1 MTGGPNS
8 EPSPIGTTGAPGPNW
23 GRFRTRS
30 TEPRPAVRWWRR
42 ARRTPA
48 LVAGAIILAVM
59 VVLAVFAPLIAPYD
73 PSAQDLAHGLQPPS
87 GAHWFGTDQ
96 LGRDI
101 LSRVIAAAGTD
112 LRIAVLAAATPFVV
126 GVVLGLVSGYAG
138 GRLDWVIGRVVDTFV
153 AFPFYVLVIAV
164 VFAAGTGER
173 GIYVAYALVGWIS
186 YARVVRARTR
196 TLCREG
202 WVQAAYGGGLSHP
215 RVIARHVLPNVL
227 PLAVVLLMT
236 EILLIMVAVVTL
248 GYLGL
253 GVQPPTPDWGTMISD
268 GQLFLTTRWWVPTL
282 PGIAVVT
289 TGVGLSLL
297 GDGLADV
304 WRLR

>member
-1 MTGGPNS
+1 MS
-8 EPSPIGTTGAPGPNW
+8 APAPVAA
-23 GRFRTRS
+23 
-30 TEPRPAVRWWRR
+30 RPLARWWTR
-42 ARRTPA
+42 ARRTPT
-48 LVAGAIILAVM
+48 LLAGAAILLFMAL
-59 VVLAVFAPLIAPYD
+59 LAVFRPTPHD
-73 PSAQDLAHGLQPPS
+73 PSAQDLTNGFAPPS
-87 GAHWFGTDQ
+87 AAHWFGTDQ

-112 LRIAVLAAATPFVV
+112 LRIAVLAAVVPFVV
-126 GVVLGLVSGYAG
+126 GVTVGLVSGYAG
-138 GRLDWVIGRVVDTFV
+138 GWVDWLISRVVDTFV
-153 AFPFYVLVIAV
+153 AFPFYVLVIVV

-186 YARVVRARTR
+186 YARVIRAKTR
-196 TLCREG
+196 ALCREG
-202 WVQAAYGGGLSHP
+202 WVQAAYGGGLSHA
-215 RVIARHVLPNVL
+215 RVVGRHLLPNVL
-227 PLAVVLLMT
+227 PQAVVLLMT

-248 GYLGL
+248 GYLGI

-268 GQLFLTTRWWVPTL
+268 GQLFLTTKWWVSTL
-282 PGIAVVT
+282 PGLAVVT

>member
-1 MTGGPNS
+1 MS
-8 EPSPIGTTGAPGPNW
+8 TTTA
-23 GRFRTRS
+23 
-30 TEPRPAVRWWRR
+30 AVRPSVRWLRR

-48 LVAGAIILAVM
+48 LVAGTAILVVVGVVA
-59 VVLAVFAPLIAPYD
+59 VLAPVIAPYD
-73 PSAQDLAHGLQPPS
+73 PASQDLGNGLAPPS
-87 GAHWFGTDQ
+87 AAHWFGTDQ

-101 LSRVIAAAGTD
+101 LSRVMAAAATD
-112 LRIAVLAAATPFVV
+112 LRIAVLAALVPLVV
-126 GVVLGLVSGYAG
+126 GVTIGLVSGYVG
-138 GRLDWVIGRVVDTFV
+138 GWGDWLIGRVVDTFV
-153 AFPFYVLVIAV
+153 AFPFYVLVITV
-164 VFAAGTGER
+164 VFAAGAGEW
-173 GIYVAYALVGWIS
+173 GIYLAYALVGWIT
-186 YARVVRARTR
+186 YARVIRARTR

-202 WVQAAYGGGLSHP
+202 WVQAARGGGLSHG
-215 RVIARHVLPNVL
+215 RVLFGHLLPNVA

-282 PGIAVVT
+282 PGLAVVL
-289 TGVGLSLL
+289 TGVGLSLT

>member
-1 MTGGPNS
+1 M
-8 EPSPIGTTGAPGPNW
+8 
-23 GRFRTRS
+23 
-30 TEPRPAVRWWRR
+30 
-42 ARRTPA
+42 
-48 LVAGAIILAVM
+48 L
-59 VVLAVFAPLIAPYD
+59 VLAMFGPWVAPYD
-73 PSAQDLAHGLQPPS
+73 PSAQNLAGGLAAPS
-87 GAHWFGTDQ
+87 AAHWFGTDQ

-112 LRIAVLAAATPFVV
+112 LRIAVLAALAPFVV
-126 GVVLGLVSGYAG
+126 GVAVGLVSGYAG
-138 GRLDWVIGRVVDTFV
+138 GWVDWVIGRVVDTVV

-173 GIYVAYALVGWIS
+173 GIYVAYALVGWIT
-186 YARVVRARTR
+186 YARTIRARTR

-202 WVQAAYGGGLSHP
+202 WVQAARGGGLSHA
-215 RVIARHVLPNVL
+215 RVLGRHLLPNVL

-282 PGIAVVT
+282 PGLAVVT

>member
-1 MTGGPNS
+1 
-8 EPSPIGTTGAPGPNW
+8 
-23 GRFRTRS
+23 
-30 TEPRPAVRWWRR
+30 V
-42 ARRTPA
+42 
-48 LVAGAIILAVM
+48 ILGVM
-59 VVLAVFAPLIAPYD
+59 VVLAVFAPVLAPYD
-73 PSAQDLAHGLQPPS
+73 PSAQDLGNGLRPPS
-87 GAHWFGTDQ
+87 AAHWFGTDQ

-101 LSRVIAAAGTD
+101 WSRVIAAASTD
-112 LRIAVLAAATPFVV
+112 LRIAVLAAITPFVV
-126 GVVLGLVSGYAG
+126 GVAVGLVSGYAG
-138 GRLDWVIGRVVDTFV
+138 GWLDWVIGRVVDTFV

-186 YARVVRARTR
+186 YARVIRARTR

-215 RVIARHVLPNVL
+215 RVVARHLLPNVL

-282 PGIAVVT
+282 PGLAVVT

>member
-1 MTGGPNS
+1 MS
-8 EPSPIGTTGAPGPNW
+8 TTTA
-23 GRFRTRS
+23 
-30 TEPRPAVRWWRR
+30 AVRPSVRWLRR

-48 LVAGAIILAVM
+48 LVAGTAILVVVGVVA
-59 VVLAVFAPLIAPYD
+59 VLAPVIAPYD
-73 PSAQDLAHGLQPPS
+73 PASQDLGNGLAPPS
-87 GAHWFGTDQ
+87 AAHWFGTDQ

-101 LSRVIAAAGTD
+101 LSRVMAAG
-112 LRIAVLAAATPFVV
+112 A
-126 GVVLGLVSGYAG
+126 
-138 GRLDWVIGRVVDTFV
+138 
-153 AFPFYVLVIAV
+153 
-164 VFAAGTGER
+164 GER
-173 GIYVAYALVGWIS
+173 GIYLAYALVGWIT
-186 YARVVRARTR
+186 YARVIRARTR

-202 WVQAAYGGGLSHP
+202 WVQAARGGGLSHG
-215 RVIARHVLPNVL
+215 RVLFGHLLPNVA

-282 PGIAVVT
+282 PGLAVVL
-289 TGVGLSLL
+289 TGVGLSLT

>member
-1 MTGGPNS
+1 MT
-8 EPSPIGTTGAPGPNW
+8 APVSVP
-23 GRFRTRS
+23 
-30 TEPRPAVRWWRR
+30 PALRWWRR
-42 ARRTPA
+42 ALRTPT
-48 LVAGAIILAVM
+48 LLAGATILLFM
-59 VVLAVFAPLIAPYD
+59 TFLAVFSPTPHD
-73 PSAQDLAHGLQPPS
+73 PDLQDLTNGLAAPS
-87 GAHWFGTDQ
+87 SAHWFGTDQ

-126 GVVLGLVSGYAG
+126 GVSVGLVSGYAG
-138 GRLDWVIGRVVDTFV
+138 GWVDALISRVVDTFV
-153 AFPFYVLVIAV
+153 AFPFYVLVIVV

-173 GIYVAYALVGWIS
+173 GIYLAYALVGWIS
-186 YARVVRARTR
+186 YARVIRAKTR
-196 TLCREG
+196 ALCREG
-202 WVQAAYGGGLSHP
+202 WVRAAYGGGLSHT
-215 RVIARHVLPNVL
+215 RVVGRHLLPNVL
-227 PLAVVLLMT
+227 PQAVVLLMT

-248 GYLGL
+248 GYLGI

-268 GQLFLTTRWWVPTL
+268 GQLFLTTKWWIPTL
-282 PGIAVVT
+282 PGLAVVT

>member
-1 MTGGPNS
+1 MSTTTAGAR
-8 EPSPIGTTGAPGPNW
+8 PS
-23 GRFRTRS
+23 
-30 TEPRPAVRWWRR
+30 VRWLRR

-48 LVAGAIILAVM
+48 LVAGTAILVVVGVVA
-59 VVLAVFAPLIAPYD
+59 VLAPVIAPYD
-73 PSAQDLAHGLQPPS
+73 PASQDLGNGLAAPS
-87 GAHWFGTDQ
+87 AAHWFGTDQ

-101 LSRVIAAAGTD
+101 LSRVIAAAATD
-112 LRIAVLAAATPFVV
+112 LRIAVLAALVPLVV
-126 GVVLGLVSGYAG
+126 GVTIGLVSGYAG
-138 GRLDWVIGRVVDTFV
+138 GWVDWVIGRVVDTFV
-153 AFPFYVLVIAV
+153 AFPFYVLVITV
-164 VFAAGTGER
+164 VFATGAGER
-173 GIYVAYALVGWIS
+173 GIYLAYALVGWIT
-186 YARVVRARTR
+186 YARVIRARTR

-202 WVQAAYGGGLSHP
+202 WVQAARGGGLSHG
-215 RVIARHVLPNVL
+215 RVLFGHLLPNVA

-282 PGIAVVT
+282 PGLAVVL
-289 TGVGLSLL
+289 TGVGLSLT

>member
-1 MTGGPNS
+1 MTG
-8 EPSPIGTTGAPGPNW
+8 TAT
-23 GRFRTRS
+23 RTD
-30 TEPRPAVRWWRR
+30 PRPGVRWLRR
-42 ARRTPA
+42 ALRNPT
-48 LVAGAIILAVM
+48 LIAGAVIML
-59 VVLAVFAPLIAPYD
+59 VVLALAVFSPTPYD
-73 PSAQDLAHGLQPPS
+73 PFAQDLDHGLDPPS
-87 GAHWFGTDQ
+87 PAHWFGTDQ

-101 LSRVIAAAGTD
+101 LSRVVAATGTD
-112 LRIAVLAAATPFVV
+112 LRIAVLAAVVPFVV
-126 GVVLGLVSGYAG
+126 GVAVGLVSGYAG
-138 GRLDWVIGRVVDTFV
+138 GWLDWIVGRVVDTFV
-153 AFPFYVLVIAV
+153 AFPFYVLVIVV

-186 YARVVRARTR
+186 YARVIRAKTR
-196 TLCREG
+196 SLCRQG
-202 WVQAAYGGGLSHP
+202 WVEAAYGGGLSHT
-215 RVIARHVLPNVL
+215 RVVGRHLLPNVL
-227 PLAVVLLMT
+227 PQAVVLLMT

-268 GQLFLTTRWWVPTL
+268 GQLFLTTKWWVSTL
-282 PGIAVVT
+282 PGLAVVT